1 MKKYIVIEI
10 GCLECGVSTQI
21 AGVFDTEKEANDKA
35 QRLGDWREGGQRT
48 NNKKEYYQLYYKHYY
63 KSDTYLKAR
72 AGYVLKAKEKRRALR
87 ELLKEN
93 SITP

>member
-35 QRLGDWREGGQRT
+35 QRLGDWREGGQSSPEVFEIDIK
-48 NNKKEYYQLYYKHYY
+48 N
-63 KSDTYLKAR
+63 
-72 AGYVLKAKEKRRALR
+72 
-87 ELLKEN
+87 
-93 SITP
+93 